1 MIIHSFV
8 RSEMGLKPV
17 KVEVVLTPGLSQIQ
31 ILGMAD
37 TVIKESSKRILSA
50 LRHQGF
56 RIPPGKQVLVNLH
69 PNYVRKKSQGL
80 DLAIAIGILLE
91 SEQVSQ
97 DFFNFKKD
105 YCYGG
110 LSLKGDVIVP
120 EDLSLLNYEIF
131 EKSVLT
137 GISSQPFRFTNAQ
150 CESLSQ
156 LSQLK
161 ERDGESHLFEC
172 QPLLFNKEMLFEKSM
187 ARLMAFIA
195 HGEHPLLIAGA
206 AGCGKTTLVEHLA
219 TLLPAPSKETFLQ
232 AKKIWGLMG
241 RDLKTR
247 PVVAPHHSITP
258 MAMIGGGA
266 HLQPGEISLAHS
278 GALVLDELLEFHP
291 QIQSALREPMEKGV
305 IYLSRAGRRQVFPA
319 QSLFLGTTNLC
330 GCGRFKPGATSR
342 CRCSSLRL
350 RQYIERL
357 SGPFLDRFAVF
368 HIYDRPR
375 ISETMA
381 LADIQEW
388 VQKARNFQEKIRKQS
403 LPNQHLSGPQMIG
416 TLKPGFSADFLPHS
430 RSHRRRLSLL
440 RVARSLADLDCSP
453 HILQEHLEEAQ
464 MWTARDI
471 YRLERFS
478 QDDFAAR

>member
-1 MIIHSFV
+1 
-8 RSEMGLKPV
+8 MGLKPV
-17 KVEVVLTPGLSQIQ
+17 RVEVVLTPGLSQIH

-37 TVIKESSKRILSA
+37 AVIKESSRRILSA

-80 DLAIAIGILLE
+80 DLAIAVGILLE
-91 SEQVSQ
+91 SEQVSS
-97 DFFNFKKD
+97 DLFNFKKD

-110 LSLKGDVIVP
+110 LSLKGEVIVP
-120 EDLSLLNYEIF
+120 EDLNLLNYEAF

-137 GISSQPFRFTNAQ
+137 GMSPRSYRFTSAQ

-156 LSQLK
+156 LSELK
-161 ERDGESHLFEC
+161 ERDGEAHLFDC
-172 QPLLFNKEMLFEKSM
+172 QAMPINKDMHFEKSM
-187 ARLMAFIA
+187 AHLMAMIA

-219 TLLPAPSKETFLQ
+219 TLLTNPPQEAFLQ
-232 AKKIWGLMG
+232 AKKLWSLMG

-305 IYLSRAGRRQVFPA
+305 IYLSRGGQRQVFPA
-319 QSLFLGTTNLC
+319 QSLFLATTNLC
-330 GCGRFKPGATSR
+330 GCGRFKPGATHR

-368 HIYDRPR
+368 HIYDCPNKGES
-375 ISETMA
+375 IS
-381 LADIQEW
+381 LSDIQEK
-388 VQKARNFQEKIRKQS
+388 VQKARLFQAENRKQKGA
-403 LPNQHLSGPQMIG
+403 NHQLSGAQVLA
-416 TLKPGFSADFLPHS
+416 TLKAGLTPDFLPHS

-440 RVARSLADLDCSP
+440 RVARSLADLDCCSKI
-453 HILQEHLEEAQ
+453 HQEHLEEAQ
-464 MWTARDI
+464 MWTAQDI

-478 QDDFAAR
+478 QDDFAVR